1 MLFPSAQTLNINAW
15 TFLSSFNFKVKFY
28 HKNRTILSLISW
40 KIRKFATLFRP
51 KFFYHNESKEII
63 NKEIYLTSEHLDPA
77 SGNFR
82 SDALILSLS
91 NFFIS
96 SNELSWCNFHF
107 IAFLITIKK
116 VNQQQQHQCQQQS
129 AHKRYLELREAFP
142 RMTFSVSSWKM
153 NWSRQRYSMRK
164 ILF

>member
-1 MLFPSAQTLNINAW
+1 MYNHEERNEKNVISYKPLSNSHLIEFMYFAHFGWIECFFSFHSLCLMLFPSAQTLNINAW
-15 TFLSSFNFKVKFY
+15 TLNFLSSFNFKVKFY

-82 SDALILSLS
+82 SDALILSL
-91 NFFIS
+91 
-96 SNELSWCNFHF
+96 
-107 IAFLITIKK
+107 
-116 VNQQQQHQCQQQS
+116 
-129 AHKRYLELREAFP
+129 
-142 RMTFSVSSWKM
+142 
-153 NWSRQRYSMRK
+153 
-164 ILF
+164 